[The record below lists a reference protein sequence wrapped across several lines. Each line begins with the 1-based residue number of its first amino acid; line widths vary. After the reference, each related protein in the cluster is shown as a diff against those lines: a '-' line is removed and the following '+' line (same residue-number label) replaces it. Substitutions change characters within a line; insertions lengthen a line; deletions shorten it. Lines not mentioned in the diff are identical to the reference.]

1 MRFVIIATTSAL
13 AVLAT
18 TLVGHAQN
26 NQTPSATSKN
36 NTAQQETFWPTP
48 EQEAQ
53 IPYRPCTIA
62 LGWVNRRLIC
72 RNY

>member
-26 NQTPSATSKN
+26 NQNS
-36 NTAQQETFWPTP
+36 
-48 EQEAQ
+48 
-53 IPYRPCTIA
+53 IRYI
-62 LGWVNRRLIC
+62 
-72 RNY
+72 